1 MAVYK
6 VTGPDGH
13 LYEFNG
19 PEGAADETVY
29 GYAKQLYDTRQAE
42 LKAKQN
48 KGTAGDIVT
57 ALKQGVAQIPGTVAG
72 LADIP
77 YEAIT
82 GQNVV
87 SQAGDKLATATGIHP
102 TEYSKGLEEEKS
114 AKYQAAQAEVN
125 ALWEA
130 NKQGADNYGEIAKFY
145 ATHPALTATNV
156 AESAPSMIAGGVG
169 ARALKGVG
177 ALSAVTRGAIGEGA
191 VSAGQINQQL
201 GDEGGGSRQKA
212 LAALGAGVGTG
223 LIAGASGKLAT
234 RLGIID
240 PETFLAGRAKDFTQA
255 ELNQFEKAANRGI
268 TARLGL
274 GALQE
279 GLLQE
284 LPQSAQEQMFQNWG
298 GGKPIME
305 GVARNAIEGALAG
318 SVMGGGFNAIAG
330 NPAKEQLKAQQ
341 DAQAAA
347 AQEQLAQE
355 HRQATGVM
363 EQQPLLTQEQ
373 APEPQGPINAPTTN
387 METTYNAAG
396 EASQTP
402 VPVQD
407 ITYDKKGNPVY
418 PRISAEP
425 VPEGQEDLFTGKG
438 KPSPAALASVETARM
453 QGLPAQIAQL
463 AATPE
468 GRAELSA
475 NRKMYFPDLTT
486 KERNAKIVEI
496 QRAGVAPV
504 VEAPVAEGTLTP
516 ALLKEYK
523 IPKSV
528 ASVVENKHLSDP
540 MTFQYLATVANT
552 QSNTGTGIKVSKLL
566 EAFPH
571 YNPEIQQPDLFG
583 VPNAPQAQATETPAP
598 SQTDLFGVPED
609 NIQPPANEPPVE
621 PSVVEPV
628 QPNETPIESTPEPVG
643 GGVGLSGQPV
653 IGGAGQPA
661 TSVPTQPSPL
671 AKQAAAALK
680 KEPVA
685 TAWSYMSDTPFAK
698 LSKIGKDRV
707 RDAHTDGYLTQ
718 EEADDIMLRERG
730 NTQTEAANAAVN
742 PEEKWT
748 NIGGKNK
755 MQVREH
761 FDQGEP
767 MFTAYA
773 KDKEGEMIHGE
784 SFDNLEQAKAWAKL
798 NKDKPEKQWVHPE
811 PEAPAPANI
820 NPALPLRNKSD
831 YQEYLEKRSHEVQAL
846 IDSLSPAISK
856 EQARS
861 EIKEA
866 IAKWKKR
873 AESGEQGRYSEG
885 EIEQTFGY
893 FTDDPL
899 AYADVIPLSD
909 KVVDA
914 LNPYSNK
921 LENALNELAE
931 IKAEIN
937 AAEEQRNKL
946 ITGQYNTVIDN
957 LLRTELN
964 KKDEFLFR
972 SIANGNTGN
981 VLAWIGKNGFR
992 GADQLVA
999 KLLLKG
1005 NIMPKIE
1012 FGYASEH
1019 GVGLYVAEADKVI
1032 IDAGYYLQDHIN
1044 TGDMIKTILHE
1055 IIHSATVNKLS
1066 KAMYIDKL
1074 NELASDELTKADKE
1088 YLASDEYATAKNIM
1102 RVFEWLRANHPKI
1115 FHPAMHYGATNPLE
1129 MMAEVFVNPRF
1140 YESLSDITLPAN
1152 LVSRQPIKGIL
1163 WFVRAIKRLVGLDAA
1178 HDSAIT
1184 TIMSDTLA
1192 LTKQRE
1198 FENRVLKATPE
1209 ETTGRRLHYNKYEHY
1224 TGDENINPAQ
1234 ISPAA
1239 QAQAQQAI
1247 NAMSGTLAAS
1257 GPKVHV
1263 TPTQVAQNIA
1273 TTMVKNPTGAFG
1285 MIENMANKIRTTA
1298 VDKAA
1303 HLSASIQDHN
1313 DGAFRDINGH
1323 LRQDM
1328 GLSAANNMQNYIN
1341 AIYTHGGIEI
1351 LADKAIRVKTEKHS
1365 IDGVFR
1371 AGQKLAERIGVE
1383 DARKLI
1389 TGAFYHYRAEAI
1401 LKLPRAEWPKNWL
1414 ADPRMIPTPA
1424 QIKAGMDAFKQF
1436 PELEKMRT
1444 EFIGSK
1450 NQMVKFLFDAG
1461 FLSKVKFDAFLA
1473 DDSYA
1478 PWLRLKEYSDKIPGL
1493 GNMGRMVDLSQM
1505 KALVGGTEEVND
1517 MLENMAQIIGWFA
1530 RSGIANHTAN
1540 QALDSMVTM
1549 NSAKKFKVRPTT
1561 GDPSHTVMTY
1571 VEGKPTF
1578 WQVDNPYDLA
1588 AFQTVKGLNSAAMRN
1603 IGRALGTLRAG
1614 IVLFPAFPL
1623 RQVIMDSQRAF
1634 IESGVEHPWPMMGKI
1649 LKTFISGEAY
1659 KASSKDIETLRKYG
1673 VVGGVDFNA
1682 HDTTRGRAKQFGLT
1696 EPGNSL
1702 TDKWMRSPVY
1712 KALHTFAYSAD
1723 LAVRLGI
1730 FRQTMEE
1737 TGDEVLAATRAR
1749 EIINFQKSGTS
1760 ELMHTLKQ
1768 TIPFLG
1774 AYLQGMD
1781 VNYRGMIGRGNSMK
1795 SRKAAAAAYW
1805 GNMAMYSGLVVAYT
1819 MCMSGDD
1826 EYEDQKGFITD
1837 RNFLIPGVGLL
1848 PVPTDVG
1855 FLGKVIPERIT
1866 DYILQNGT
1874 DNPESAVRLRSGI
1887 LQAAAAG
1894 FLPPMAVYGVTP
1906 AVELMLNRSFFSDM
1920 PIVGQYY
1927 QGLEKS
1933 QQFSPSTS
1941 EFAKSIGDI
1950 TGQSPLQIDYI
1961 FNAIGGTSAGAILQL
1976 ADVMAGNGK
1985 MASDKY
1991 PIISTF
1997 QMKTVGGRYAEEYYA
2012 VRDLTEKAYK
2022 TQQAMAERGDFE
2034 GREEFLA
2041 RPEIQARL
2049 SARPGIESIH
2059 TVLNNVQHQ
2068 RKLIEGS
2075 DLSPQAKRDAVN
2087 ELLATVEANLK
2098 DAGIRQTR
2106 ANIE

>member
-1 MAVYK
+1 MPIYK
-6 VTGPDGH
+6 IQGPDNH
-13 LYEFNG
+13 IYQFEG
-19 PEGAADETVY
+19 PEDATQAEKIN
-29 GYAKQLYDTRQAE
+29 YAMQLYDKRQAE
-42 LKAKQN
+42 VKAKQN
-48 KGTAGDIVT
+48 KGTAGDLLT
-57 ALKQGVAQIPGTVAG
+57 AVKQGVAQIPGTIAG

-77 YEAIT
+77 LELATGKNYISEA
-82 GQNVV
+82 GN
-87 SQAGDKLATATGIHP
+87 KLADITGIHP
-102 TEYSKGLEEEKS
+102 AEYAKGLEEEKS

-130 NKQGADNYGEIAKFY
+130 NKQGADNYGDIAKFY

-156 AESAPSMIAGGVG
+156 AESAPSMLLGGVG
-169 ARALKGVG
+169 ARALKGVE
-177 ALSAVTRGAIGEGA
+177 ALSKGIAGASARGAIGEGA

-223 LIAGASGKLAT
+223 AIAGASGKLAT

-240 PETFLAGRAKDFTQA
+240 PETFLAGRASNLSQA
-255 ELNQFEKAANRGI
+255 ELNQFAKAADRGI
-268 TARLGL
+268 ASRLGL
-274 GALQE
+274 GVLQE
-279 GLLQE
+279 GILQE
-284 LPQSAQEQMFQNWG
+284 LPQSVQEQMFQNWG

-363 EQQPLLTQEQ
+363 EQQPMFNQAQ
-373 APEPQGPINAPTTN
+373 APEPQGPSQAIVPEPTTTPPTFGFGA
-387 METTYNAAG
+387 EG
-396 EASQTP
+396 EFNN
-402 VPVQD
+402 VP
-407 ITYDKKGNPVY
+407 
-418 PRISAEP
+418 A
-425 VPEGQEDLFTGKG
+425 PEVAPGQEDLFTGKG
-438 KPSPAALASVETARM
+438 KPSPAALASVEAARI
-453 QGLPAQIAQL
+453 QGLPAQIAEL

-468 GRAELSA
+468 GRAELSS

-504 VEAPVAEGTLTP
+504 EAAPVVEGTLTP
-516 ALLKEYK
+516 ELLKSFGIKSGPNYK
-523 IPKSV
+523 ALV
-528 ASVVENKHLSDP
+528 GGNLASPSTYNLL
-540 MTFQYLATVANT
+540 TTAAA
-552 QSNTGTGIKVSKLL
+552 SNTEFGVKANRIL
-566 EAFPH
+566 EAFPQ
-571 YNPEIQQPDLFG
+571 YNPNAVQPDLFG
-583 VPNAPQAQATETPAP
+583 VPNAPQAQATEAPAP
-598 SQTDLFGVPED
+598 SQPDLFGVPEN

-621 PSVVEPV
+621 PSVAEPI
-628 QPNETPIESTPEPVG
+628 QPDETPIESTPEPVG
-643 GGVGLSGQPV
+643 GGVGLPRQPAV
-653 IGGAGQPA
+653 GRTGQPA
-661 TSVPTQPSPL
+661 VSVPAQPSAL
-671 AKQAAAALK
+671 AKQAAATLK
-680 KEPVA
+680 KEPLA

-707 RDAHTDGYLTQ
+707 RSAHEYGLLNQEVADGIIAT
-718 EEADDIMLRERG
+718 ESKNAR
-730 NTQTEAANAAVN
+730 TEAASKVN
-742 PEEKWT
+742 
-748 NIGGKNK
+748 
-755 MQVREH
+755 
-761 FDQGEP
+761 
-767 MFTAYA
+767 
-773 KDKEGEMIHGE
+773 
-784 SFDNLEQAKAWAKL
+784 
-798 NKDKPEKQWVHPE
+798 KPEAPLD
-811 PEAPAPANI
+811 EAPAPANI
-820 NPALPLRNKSD
+820 NPAHKANSKSE

-846 IDSLSPAISK
+846 IDTLSPAISK

-861 EIKEA
+861 EVKEA
-866 IAKWKKR
+866 IVKWKKR
-873 AESGEQGRYSEG
+873 AESGEQGRYGEG
-885 EIEQTFGY
+885 EIEQTVEY
-893 FTDDPL
+893 FTEDPL
-899 AYADVIPLSD
+899 AYADVIPLSA

-914 LNPYSNK
+914 LDSGKNR

-931 IKAEIN
+931 IEAEIN
-937 AAEEQRNKL
+937 IAKSQHNMLMSGNYNRAIDTLLNNEISPKHEQLYRA
-946 ITGQYNTVIDN
+946 
-957 LLRTELN
+957 
-964 KKDEFLFR
+964 
-972 SIANGNTGN
+972 IANGNTGN
-981 VLAWIGKNGFR
+981 VLAWIAKNGFR

-1005 NIMPKIE
+1005 NILPRIE
-1012 FGYASEH
+1012 FSTSPQNSIGSYYAESD
-1019 GVGLYVAEADKVI
+1019 AVI
-1032 IDAGYYLQDHIN
+1032 IDSGYFLQDHIN
-1044 TGDMIKTILHE
+1044 TGDLIKTILHE

-1066 KAMYIDKL
+1066 KAIYMSRTLQSDPDSL
-1074 NELASDELTKADKE
+1074 NRADKHYMHSSE
-1088 YLASDEYATAKNIM
+1088 YSTALNIIE
-1102 RVFEWLRANHPKI
+1102 VFDWLRANHPKT

-1129 MMAEVFVNPRF
+1129 MMAELFVNPTF
-1140 YESLSDITLPAN
+1140 YESLVGITLPAN
-1152 LVSRQPIKGIL
+1152 LVSRQPIKGIQ

-1178 HDSAIT
+1178 PDSAIA

-1192 LTKQRE
+1192 LTKKRE
-1198 FENRVLKATPE
+1198 FENRVLRATHE
-1209 ETTGRRLHYNKYEHY
+1209 ETQGRTIHYMRYPLPGN
-1224 TGDENINPAQ
+1224 GNDENINPAQ

-1247 NAMSGTLAAS
+1247 NAMSGTLVQSA
-1257 GPKVHV
+1257 PKVTT

-1273 TTMVKNPTGAFG
+1273 TSMVKNPTGALG
-1285 MIENMANKIRTTA
+1285 MIENMANKVRTLA

-1313 DGAFRDINGH
+1313 NGAFRDINGVM
-1323 LRQDM
+1323 RQDM

-1351 LADKAIRVKTEKHS
+1351 QADKSIRVKTEKHS
-1365 IDGVFR
+1365 IDNVFR

-1401 LKLPRAEWPKNWL
+1401 LKLPRTEWPKNWL
-1414 ADPRMIPTPA
+1414 ADPRMIPTPT

-1478 PWLRLKEYSDKIPGL
+1478 PWLRLKEYSDTIPGL

-1540 QALDSMVTM
+1540 QALGVMVTM
-1549 NSAKKFKVRPTT
+1549 NSAKKFNVRPTS

-1571 VEGKPTF
+1571 VDGKPTF

-1588 AFQTVKGLNSAAMRN
+1588 AFQTVKGLDSSVMRT
-1603 IGRALGTLRAG
+1603 IGKALGTLRAG

-1634 IESGVEHPWPMMGKI
+1634 VQSGVERPWALVGKI
-1649 LKTFISGEAY
+1649 FKTFLSGEAY
-1659 KASSKDIETLRKYG
+1659 RATDKDIETLRKYG

-1682 HDTTRGRAKQFGLT
+1682 HDTTRGRAKQFGLS

-1702 TDKWMRSPVY
+1702 TDKWMRSPAY
-1712 KALHTFAYSAD
+1712 NALHTLAYSAD
-1723 LAVRLGI
+1723 LSVRLGI

-1749 EIINFQKSGTS
+1749 EIINFQKAGTS

-1781 VNYRGMIGRGNSMK
+1781 VNYRSMIGRGNSMK
-1795 SRKAAAAAYW
+1795 ARKAAAAAYW

-1866 DYILQNGT
+1866 DYILQEGT
-1874 DNPESAVRLRSGI
+1874 ADPESAGRLRSGI

-1894 FLPPMAVYGVTP
+1894 FLPPMAVYGITPVLEVTF
-1906 AVELMLNRSFFSDM
+1906 NRSFFSNM

-1927 QGLEKS
+1927 QGLEPS

-1941 EFAKSIGDI
+1941 GFAKSIGAAI
-1950 TGQSPLQIDYI
+1950 NQSPLQIDYI
-1961 FNAIGGTSAGAILQL
+1961 LNAIGGTSAGALLQL
-1976 ADVMAGNGK
+1976 ADVMAGDGK

-2012 VRDLTEKAYK
+2012 VRELTEQAYK
-2022 TQQAMAERGDFE
+2022 TQQAMAERGDE
-2034 GREEFLA
+2034 TGREEYLA
-2041 RPEIQARL
+2041 RPEIQARIQ
-2049 SARPGIESIH
+2049 ARPGVENIH
-2059 TVLNNVQHQ
+2059 NMLNNVQHQ
-2068 RKLIEGS
+2068 RKLIENS
-2075 DLSPQAKRDAVN
+2075 DLDPQAKRDAVN
-2087 ELLATVEANLK
+2087 ALLADVEANLK
-2098 DAGIRQTR
+2098 EFGIRQTR
-2106 ANIE
+2106 SEIE